1 MKYKE
6 IFEKIYINNLQVENR
21 IILPAMD
28 LGMSKKGYIS
38 DELIRFYELRA
49 QNEVGLVII
58 GGAYI
63 GQKTRTWDGILGI
76 DKDEFVPGLKKFNK
90 NIHQYSTKTAI
101 QLMHPGR
108 YAHPAF
114 TGQNPVSASDIPSG
128 LFPNLVPTPMSK
140 SDINHTVNLYASA
153 VERARQSGFDAVEII
168 GSMGYLISQF
178 LSPITN
184 KREDEYGGSL
194 ENRIRF
200 PLQIIRAIKE
210 RVGKDYPII
219 FRISGDD
226 IMEGSNKIDD
236 YILIA
241 PELENAGVDAFHVT
255 PGWQESKINNIIM
268 TVPRAA
274 FYYLSK
280 KIKETV
286 NIPVITA
293 SRFTDPEDIC
303 EVLINDYAD
312 CVSIGRPLIC
322 DPQFVS
328 KIKRDK
334 EKEIRKCIACNQG
347 CFDSIIGF
355 KTITCLQNPD
365 VLGQKKLKKTRNPL
379 DIVILG
385 AGPAGLE
392 AARVLKERGHEVK
405 IFEKNGFIGGASLT
419 SSLSPGRREFSTI
432 AKFYEN
438 EIERLNIE
446 VVYNW
451 DSDIN
456 RLIDEKPGIVI
467 VATGGKPYIPPIKGM
482 EYAVPADRVLENREP
497 LGKKVVIIGGGGVGC
512 ETALYAAKKGA
523 MNPEQFYFNL
533 SAGIL
538 PLKDALEAA
547 KKNNRE
553 VIILEKLMAVARS
566 FGRSTR
572 WVILRELEE
581 CGINWYTR
589 VNINEVIKKGEG
601 FIIETELKQKEPETK
616 KFYLEK
622 RQFAADTV
630 INACGTV
637 PNDDL
642 YNQLKDKVNKIYKI
656 GDAKEVRNCLAAVHE
671 GFQLGHTL

>member
-1 MKYKE
+1 MQYKE
-6 IFEKIYINNLQVENR
+6 IFKQIKINDLQIDNR

-38 DELIRFYELRA
+38 DELIRFYKLRA

-63 GQKTRTWDGILGI
+63 DRKTRTWDGILGI
-76 DKDEFVPGLKKFNK
+76 DRDEFVPGLKKFNK

-101 QLMHPGR
+101 QLLHPGR

-114 TGQNPVSASDIPSG
+114 TGQNPVSASAIPPG

-153 VERARQSGFDAVEII
+153 VERARESGFDAVEII

-178 LSPITN
+178 LSPVTN
-184 KREDEYGGSL
+184 KRKDEYGGSL
-194 ENRIRF
+194 ENRMRF
-200 PLQIIRAIKE
+200 PLQIIKAVKK

-226 IMEGSNKIDD
+226 VIEGGNKIED
-236 YILIA
+236 YIIIA

-255 PGWQESKINNIIM
+255 PGWQESKTNNIIM
-268 TVPRAA
+268 TVPGAN

-280 KIKETV
+280 RIKEKV

-293 SRFTDPEDIC
+293 SRFTDPDDIY

-312 CVSIGRPLIC
+312 CVSVGRPLIC
-322 DPQFVS
+322 DPEFVS
-328 KIKRDK
+328 KIKRGRESK
-334 EKEIRKCIACNQG
+334 IRECIACNQG
-347 CFDSIIGF
+347 CFDSILNF
-355 KTITCLQNPD
+355 KPVTCLQNPD
-365 VLGQKKLKKTRNPL
+365 VSGQKKLRKAAHPQN
-379 DIVILG
+379 IIILG

-392 AARVLKERGHEVK
+392 AARVLKEREHEVK
-405 IFEKNGFIGGASLT
+405 IFEKNGFIGGASIT
-419 SSLSPGRREFSTI
+419 SSLSPGRKEFGTI

-438 EIERLNIE
+438 EMERLNIE

-456 RLIDEKPGIVI
+456 RLINEKPDIVI
-467 VATGGKPYIPPIKGM
+467 VATGGKPYIPPIKGIQ
-482 EYAVPADRVLENREP
+482 YAVPADRVLENREP
-497 LGKKVVIIGGGGVGC
+497 LGKRVVIIGGGGVGC
-512 ETALYAAKKGA
+512 ETALHAVKKGA

-538 PLKDALEAA
+538 PLKDALDAA

-553 VIILEKLMAVARS
+553 VIILEKLMAVGRG

-581 CGINWYTR
+581 CGVNWYTR
-589 VNINEVIKKGEG
+589 VNIKEVVKKGEE
-601 FIIETELKQKEPETK
+601 FIIRTELKQREPETK
-616 KFYLEK
+616 KFYIEK
-622 RQFAADTV
+622 RRFAADTV

-637 PNDDL
+637 PNDEL
-642 YNQLKDKVNKIYKI
+642 YNQLKDKISNIYKI
-656 GDAKEVRNCLAAVHE
+656 GDVKEVRNCLAAVHE
-671 GFQLGHTL
+671 GFELGHTL